1 MVHTGERPY
10 PCSLCADSFIDS
22 KSLRRHR
29 EVAHPMAGSD
39 PELDDGDDEDE
50 EIEPG
55 KEEMFD
61 ANSNIETVSNYES
74 PNYDHPQPMI
84 HSPSPPSPDQHE
96 SKSMFVEP
104 QSPPSPESKPLVL
117 DTSVDTED
125 DEEEENFDDS
135 GIIDPT
141 ETSTTDIDSS
151 IDNNQSLNSSG
162 ITA

>member
-1 MVHTGERPY
+1 
-10 PCSLCADSFIDS
+10 
-22 KSLRRHR
+22 
-29 EVAHPMAGSD
+29 MAGSD
-39 PELDDGDDEDE
+39 PEMDDGDDEDE

-61 ANSNIETVSNYES
+61 ANSNIETVSNYEC